1 VHNGVVAEKDY
12 LMRVALRADLSVD
25 DLGEARRQA
34 DRLPNFSVVDEDTRK
49 GYGIAD
55 ERTLWSFYV
64 KASSEAEAGAK
75 AVQTASD
82 LFTDVDPQAEVV
94 GITVTGW
101 LAD

>member
-1 VHNGVVAEKDY
+1 MAEKEY
-12 LMRVALRADLSVD
+12 LMTVALRADLSVD

-34 DRLPNFSVVDEDTRK
+34 ERLSDFSVVDEDTRK

-55 ERTLWSFYV
+55 ERTLWSFYI
-64 KASSEAEAGAK
+64 KASSEAEARAR

-82 LFTDVDPQAEVV
+82 LFTNMDPQAEVV

-101 LAD
+101 QAD